1 MSQNFV
7 KISKLKPSDQQAIHE
22 IIKNY
27 LEESG
32 RVYSD
37 EWGYSYLNV
46 NDGEIEFDLTIDLR
60 S

>member
-46 NDGEIEFDLTIDLR
+46 NEIEFDLTIDL
-60 S
+60 SS